1 MKVKRMARTT
11 QRKTLDFHWVV
22 FFSVART
29 WFVCAWKN
37 NILKGVS
44 QVPQSLQRGTR
55 AKSILVLLCSLFLRK
70 LLRTSQLPLSLQ
82 KLHPGCRVG
91 SFNLIPWFLSCS
103 HLVHRHLMRTTTRSS
118 AHLGILPMETD
129 VEVHN
134 EVQTSLILT
143 SYFDL
148 APVMETAVKQLN
160 YLDIGKQ
167 VT

>member
-1 MKVKRMARTT
+1 
-11 QRKTLDFHWVV
+11 
-22 FFSVART
+22 
-29 WFVCAWKN
+29 
-37 NILKGVS
+37 
-44 QVPQSLQRGTR
+44 
-55 AKSILVLLCSLFLRK
+55 
-70 LLRTSQLPLSLQ
+70 
-82 KLHPGCRVG
+82 
-91 SFNLIPWFLSCS
+91 
-103 HLVHRHLMRTTTRSS
+103 
-118 AHLGILPMETD
+118 METD